1 MNNVCRNLRGFTLLE
16 LLIALAIFGLLSVM
30 SYSGLRSVLDQ
41 HAHTEAVA
49 DRLAELQKLYLV
61 MQRDIE
67 QIVPRPIRGE
77 YGDESPAL
85 AGSEALQFTR
95 GGWSNPLGRPRSSL
109 QRVGYAFDDDA
120 LVRYSWQVL
129 DRAQDSLPLQ
139 QPLTEA
145 VSNMSV
151 RYLSPG
157 GEWHS
162 SWPVEDAGSVGQD
175 SPDNPLLASKV
186 KLPKALEITLEHDHF
201 GELVWLFRLPQ

>member
-1 MNNVCRNLRGFTLLE
+1 MIHVNRKIRGFTLLE
-16 LLIALAIFGLLSVM
+16 LLVALAIFGLLSVM

-41 HAHTEAVA
+41 HARTGEVA
-49 DRLAELQKLYLV
+49 DRLGELQKLYLV
-61 MQRDIE
+61 MQRDVE
-67 QIVPRPIRGE
+67 QIVPRPIRSE
-77 YGDESPAL
+77 YGDELPAL

-109 QRVGYAFDDDA
+109 QRVGYAFEDDA

-145 VSNMSV
+145 VSYMSV

-162 SWPVEDAGSVGQD
+162 SWPAEDTGTIGQAVLV
-175 SPDNPLLASKV
+175 NPLAGKKV
-186 KLPKALEITLEHDHF
+186 VLPKALEITLEHDHF